1 MTNALH
7 LLPNPVNQYV
17 LLPEVDNCFC
27 PFLVEMIDYVGSRVK
42 NRVVQGC
49 GEMQV
54 FIPRRLLVEGKKAI
68 ILPLFLL
75 RERYSHG
82 TVQRD
87 VVRLIQQTLWRED
100 VLVIGHVLDCYR
112 TSCLI
117 GDCTVRIDKS
127 RYERYKLTGSPAWY
141 DSREGSALWHGGC
154 ERNLHISV

>member
-1 MTNALH
+1 MTNALQ

-17 LLPEVDNCFC
+17 LLPEVDDCLC
-27 PFLVEMIDYVGSRVK
+27 PFLVEMIDDVGARVK

-54 FIPRRLLVEGKKAI
+54 FVPRRFLVESKKAI
-68 ILPLFLL
+68 MLPLFLL
-75 RERYSHG
+75 RERYSRG
-82 TVQRD
+82 TVQRN
-87 VVRLIQQTLWRED
+87 VVHLILQTLWRED

-117 GDCTVRIDKS
+117 GDCTVRVDKS

-141 DSREGSALWHGGC
+141 DSREAPALWHCGR
-154 ERNLHISV
+154 ERNLHVSV